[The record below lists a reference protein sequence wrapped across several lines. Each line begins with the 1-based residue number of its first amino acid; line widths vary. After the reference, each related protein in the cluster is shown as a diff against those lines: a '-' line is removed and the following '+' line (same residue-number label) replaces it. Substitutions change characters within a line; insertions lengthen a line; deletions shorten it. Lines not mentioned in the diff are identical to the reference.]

1 METDYP
7 AAHSMDTTWFAVDK
21 DGFIAV
27 METQEEGALPL
38 VCRNNDLELSD
49 DFVEAVA
56 KQEGL
61 TVKVDQYYMV
71 LPESIGLY
79 SYLSDLEWSDEL
91 APSAVT
97 LNPDG
102 GEAKG
107 PDDDAQDD
115 NYFEGAPPYKRQG
128 IPEKPLHISKLAEPL
143 RAGIKAVVFENVSFQ
158 ETKWL
163 QPALRVPCEMWM
175 DGDYH
180 CIDEQGNAVK
190 VPEQFCPPK
199 GFFGSP
205 AARPTGPSD
214 SSGSP
219 DSSSS
224 SKSPTEKPAPWWK
237 KFFG

>member
-27 METQEEGALPL
+27 METEEEGALPL
-38 VCRNNDLELSD
+38 VCRNNDLGLGD
-49 DFVEAVA
+49 DFVEAIA

-61 TVKVDQYYMV
+61 TVKVDQYDMV

-79 SYLSDLEWSDEL
+79 SYRGDLDWSDEL
-91 APSAVT
+91 ESTAGS

-102 GEAKG
+102 AEATG
-107 PDDDAQDD
+107 SDDAAEYDE
-115 NYFEGAPPYKRQG
+115 YFEGAPPYKRAG

-143 RAGIKAVVFENVSFQ
+143 RASIKAVAFENVSFQ

-175 DGDYH
+175 EGDYR

-199 GFFGSP
+199 GFFDSAAAGPAGS
-205 AARPTGPSD
+205 
-214 SSGSP
+214 SSS
-219 DSSSS
+219 SSSS
-224 SKSPTEKPAPWWK
+224 SKPPTEKPDPWWK
-237 KFFG
+237 KFFR

>member
-27 METQEEGALPL
+27 METEEEGALPL
-38 VCRNNDLELSD
+38 ACRNNELELSD

-61 TVKVDQYYMV
+61 TVKVDQYDMV

-79 SYLSDLEWSDEL
+79 SYRGDLEWSDEL
-91 APSAVT
+91 APAAGSLHPAGAET
-97 LNPDG
+97 
-102 GEAKG
+102 AG
-107 PDDDAQDD
+107 PDDAAQDD
-115 NYFEGAPPYKRQG
+115 DYFEGAPPYKRRG

-143 RAGIKAVVFENVSFQ
+143 RASIKAVVFENLSFQ

-175 DGDYH
+175 EGDYR

-190 VPEQFCPPK
+190 VPVQFCPPK
-199 GFFGSP
+199 GFFDS
-205 AARPTGPSD
+205 AAAGPS
-214 SSGSP
+214 
-219 DSSSS
+219 SSSSSKS
-224 SKSPTEKPAPWWK
+224 SKSPTEKPDPWWK
-237 KFFG
+237 KFFR